1 MPRASVDPRGQM
13 NYSLL
18 LKQEL
23 IDGAPHTACCKR
35 AYAAGLLLDLREM
48 RENCL
53 VLVISSA
60 VARRECA
67 RVYREQYRREALLNG
82 AVMLFASE
90 KLYKA
95 YTELPTFSC
104 PQCRASFLRGALI
117 ACGSVTDPTKGYHM
131 EFRLANAEKV
141 PVLTGVLE
149 EMGWS
154 PKARV
159 IEGGTG
165 IYFKKNAVIE
175 EILSTVGANNAL
187 FSLINAK
194 IARDIRNEENRATNC
209 VTRNIGKT
217 VSASQRCCNAIE
229 KLRAAAR
236 FDALPS
242 ELRETAELRLAHPD
256 APLTELS
263 QLHNPP
269 ITKSGLNHRLQR
281 IIAFADSLEN

>member
-1 MPRASVDPRGQM
+1 M

-18 LKQEL
+18 LKNEL
-23 IDGAPHTACCKR
+23 IEGAPHSTCCKR

-60 VARRECA
+60 AARRECA
-67 RVYREQYRREALLNG
+67 RVYREQYRREALLDG

-95 YTELPTFSC
+95 YRLAPTFAC
-104 PQCRASFLRGALI
+104 PQCRTHFLRGALI
-117 ACGSVTDPTKGYHM
+117 ACGSATDPEKGYHL

-141 PVLTGVLE
+141 PVLTGFLE
-149 EMGWS
+149 EMGWE
-154 PKARV
+154 PKLRG

-209 VTRNIGKT
+209 VLRNISKT

-229 KLRAAAR
+229 RIRAAAR
-236 FDALPS
+236 FDGLLP
-242 ELRETAELRLAHPD
+242 ELRETAELRVAHPD
-256 APLTELS
+256 APLTELA

-281 IIAFADSLEN
+281 IIAFADALENEK

>member
-1 MPRASVDPRGQM
+1 M

-18 LKQEL
+18 LKNEL
-23 IDGAPHTACCKR
+23 IEGAPHSACCKR

-53 VLVISSA
+53 VLVISS
-60 VARRECA
+60 VAARQECA
-67 RVYREQYRREALLNG
+67 RIYHEQYRRTALLDG
-82 AVMLFASE
+82 SVMLFASE

-95 YTELPTFSC
+95 YRLPPVFSC
-104 PQCRASFLRGALI
+104 SQCRAHFLRGALI
-117 ACGSVTDPTKGYHM
+117 ACGSATDPRKGYHL

-141 PVLTGVLE
+141 PAFVEFLE
-149 EMGWS
+149 EMGWA
-154 PKARV
+154 PKIRS

-175 EILSTVGANNAL
+175 EILSTVSATNAL
-187 FSLINAK
+187 FTLINAK

-209 VTRNIGKT
+209 ELRNLSKT
-217 VSASQRCCNAIE
+217 VDAAQRCCAAIE
-229 KLRAAAR
+229 RIRAAAR
-236 FDALPS
+236 FDGLLP
-242 ELRETAELRLAHPD
+242 ELRETAELRVANPE
-256 APLTELS
+256 ASLTELA

-281 IIAFADSLEN
+281 IISFADALEDKK

>member
-1 MPRASVDPRGQM
+1 M
-13 NYSLL
+13 NYSLS
-18 LKQEL
+18 LKEEL
-23 IDGAPHTACCKR
+23 IEGAPHSACCKK
-35 AYAAGLLLDLREM
+35 AYTAGLLYDLREM

-60 VARRECA
+60 AARRECA
-67 RVYREQYRREALLNG
+67 RAYREQYRREALLNG
-82 AVMLFASE
+82 SVMLFASD
-90 KLYKA
+90 KLYKVYKNPPV
-95 YTELPTFSC
+95 YTC
-104 PQCRASFLRGALI
+104 PQCRTNFLRGAII
-117 ACGSVTDPTKGYHM
+117 ACGSATDPTKGYHL

-141 PVLTGVLE
+141 PVLSEALS
-149 EMGWS
+149 EMGWE
-154 PKARV
+154 PKIRA

-165 IYFKKNAVIE
+165 LYFKKNAVIE

-217 VSASQRCCNAIE
+217 VDASRRCCVAIE
-229 KLRAAAR
+229 KIRAAAR
-236 FDALPS
+236 FDGLLP
-242 ELRETAELRLAHPD
+242 ELRETAELRVAHPD
-256 APLTELS
+256 APLTELA

-281 IIAFADSLEN
+281 ILAFASTLEEK

>member
-1 MPRASVDPRGQM
+1 M

-18 LKQEL
+18 LKKEL
-23 IDGAPHTACCKR
+23 IDGAPRNACCKR
-35 AYAAGLLLDLREM
+35 AYAAGLLLDLREI

-60 VARRECA
+60 AARQECA
-67 RVYREQYRREALLNG
+67 RVYREQYRSEALTNG

-90 KLYKA
+90 KLYTSYQTSPIFTCA
-95 YTELPTFSC
+95 H
-104 PQCRASFLRGALI
+104 CRTHFLRGAMI
-117 ACGSVTDPTKGYHM
+117 ACGSATDPQKGYHL
-131 EFRLANAEKV
+131 EFRLANPDKI

-149 EMGWS
+149 ELGWT
-154 PKARV
+154 PKIRA
-159 IEGGTG
+159 IEGGFG
-165 IYFKKNAVIE
+165 LYFKKNAVIE

-217 VSASQRCCNAIE
+217 VSASRRCCVAIE
-229 KLRAAAR
+229 KIRGAAR
-236 FDALPS
+236 FEALLP
-242 ELRETAELRLAHPD
+242 ELRETAKLRTEYPD
-256 APLTELS
+256 ASLTELA

-269 ITKSGLNHRLQR
+269 ITKSGLNHRLQK
-281 IIAFADSLEN
+281 IIAFANGLNDIK